1 MMRCIAIDDEPLAL
15 ELLADNI
22 RQVPYLQLV
31 GKFSNTLEA
40 TAFLRQEQVDL
51 LFLDVQMPGMTG
63 LQFLRSLRERP
74 IVILITAYERYA
86 LDGFELDVVDYLLK
100 PAALD
105 RFVRACNKA
114 HELFQVRHTP
124 ATQPSSSYPGYIFV
138 SSDYSL
144 VKVNLP
150 DIVWIEGLKDYIRI
164 HLGDSLKPVVT
175 RMNMKTFEEQ
185 LPAGEFIRIHKS
197 YIVSIHHISA
207 IRKNS
212 IFLGKQ
218 ELPVGSNYR
227 AGLDTLTGR
236 QEP

>member
-31 GKFSNTLEA
+31 GKFLNTLEA
-40 TAFLRQEQVDL
+40 TPFMQREPVDL
-51 LFLDVQMPGMTG
+51 LFLDIQMPGMTG
-63 LQFLRSLRERP
+63 LQFLRSLPQRP

-86 LDGFELDVVDYLLK
+86 LDGFELDVVDYLVK
-100 PAALD
+100 PVALD

-114 HELFQVRHTP
+114 FELFQVRTLP
-124 ATQPSSSYPGYIFV
+124 AAQASSHPGYIFV
-138 SSDYSL
+138 NSEYSL

-164 HLGDSLKPVVT
+164 RLENSQKPIVT
-175 RMNMKTFEEQ
+175 RMNMKTLEEQ
-185 LPAGEFIRIHKS
+185 LPAGEFIRVHKS
-197 YIVSIHHISA
+197 YIVSIRHITA
-207 IRKNS
+207 IRKNG
-212 IFLGKQ
+212 IFIGNQ

-227 AGLDTLTGR
+227 TGLDALTGR
-236 QEP
+236 GEL

>member
-1 MMRCIAIDDEPLAL
+1 MRCIAIDDEPLAL

-63 LQFLRSLRERP
+63 LQFLRSLRQRP

-124 ATQPSSSYPGYIFV
+124 AAQPSSSYPGYIFV

-175 RMNMKTFEEQ
+175 RMNMKTLEEQ
-185 LPAGEFIRIHKS
+185 LPAGDFIRIHKS

-212 IFLGKQ
+212 IFLGEQ

-227 AGLDTLTGR
+227 AGLHTLTGR
-236 QEP
+236 QQP